1 MIKFNSKYKSEYNKI
16 LYNENVS
23 SSEKSNKIKFTT
35 QIINNLGINYS
46 TNSDRNRSETDTY
59 INKVVAR

>member
-35 QIINNLGINYS
+35 KIINNLGINYS

-59 INKVVAR
+59 INKVVVR